1 MNKRIPNIV
10 VILIAPA
17 MGGNTVR
24 SATINWTDPAN
35 AGMRRKFDLPLDR
48 PLNP

>member
-10 VILIAPA
+10 VILIALA

-24 SATINWTDPAN
+24 SATINWTD
-35 AGMRRKFDLPLDR
+35 R
-48 PLNP
+48 